1 MWVPSRGGHHPGGRF
16 GRVCVLGTRVGSLE
30 AAGRLIKFTSSEP
43 RQQLS
48 LCRFFF
54 FLCKSMEM
62 QDNGFP
68 CTLNLLSANS
78 IKVLL
83 AT

>member
-1 MWVPSRGGHHPGGRF
+1 MGAIQRRAPSWGALREGMCPRHKGSQPGGSWEIDQVHELRAQA
-16 GRVCVLGTRVGSLE
+16 T
-30 AAGRLIKFTSSEP
+30 IKLV
-43 RQQLS
+43 QV
-48 LCRFFF
+48 FF